1 MYFRRMSHYKSFE
14 IQSWKS
20 FNRTNESRGRLVTQH
35 SSPDRMPPDPPLEG
49 RSVEPE
55 ISEKGVKAYSVC
67 QFSTYC

>member
-20 FNRTNESRGRLVTQH
+20 VNWTNESRGRLVTQH
-35 SSPDRMPPDPPLEG
+35 SSPDPPLEG

-55 ISEKGVKAYSVC
+55 ISERGVKAYSVC
-67 QFSTYC
+67 QFSTYY

>member
-1 MYFRRMSHYKSFE
+1 MKAG
-14 IQSWKS
+14 
-20 FNRTNESRGRLVTQH
+20 GRLVTQH
-35 SSPDRMPPDPPLEG
+35 SSPDPPLEG